1 MIMLNMGNLET
12 LIIAMA
18 LAIDAF
24 AVSITFGVCGKK
36 INIWNILKVG
46 FLFGTFQGIMPLIGY
61 YPVALIP
68 FDVSHFGPWVAF
80 LLLGIIG
87 THMIVESTK
96 KDEECDPYKNI
107 FSFKI
112 LFISAIATSID
123 ALAAGL
129 SVSLLNSSIFL
140 LSISAA
146 IIAFIG
152 SCLGVVLGKRFGHI
166 SEKKME
172 LASGIVLILIGLK
185 ILLEP
190 LLN

>member
-12 LIIAMA
+12 IIIALA

-24 AVSITFGVCGKK
+24 AVSITFGICGKN
-36 INIWNILKVG
+36 INIWKILKVAL
-46 FLFGTFQGIMPLIGY
+46 LFGAFQGIMPLIGY

-68 FDVSHFGPWVAF
+68 FDISHFSPWVAF
-80 LLLGIIG
+80 ILLGIIG
-87 THMIVESTK
+87 VHMIVESSK
-96 KDEECDPYKNI
+96 KNEQCDPYKNI

-112 LFISAIATSID
+112 LIASAVATSID

-129 SVSLLNSSIFL
+129 SVSLLDSSIFL
-140 LSISAA
+140 LSLSAA
-146 IIAFIG
+146 IITFFG
-152 SCLGVVLGKRFGHI
+152 SCTGVVLGKRFGHI

-190 LLN
+190 LLT